1 MDSALWD
8 KLYLSKLWN
17 GDSSGTNP
25 DCPLPPAKLELGV
38 YPECGPAEPL
48 TALLISQAS

>member
-1 MDSALWD
+1 MDSVPWD
-8 KLYLSKLWN
+8 KLYLSLWN

-25 DCPLPPAKLELGV
+25 GCPLHPTKLELGV
-38 YPECGPAEPL
+38 HPECGPGEPL

>member
-8 KLYLSKLWN
+8 KLYLSLWN
-17 GDSSGTNP
+17 GDSSGKNP
-25 DCPLPPAKLELGV
+25 DCPLPPAKLELGI
-38 YPECGPAEPL
+38 YPECGPGEPL